1 LDLGVRFLN
10 YWLPLYALPA
20 TEAGIRDRKR
30 TLSKSSD
37 MSLTKKTSDLKKRMR
52 DALMGG
58 GQVAI
63 EKQKATGKMT
73 ARERI
78 IALVDPKSFH
88 EYDLF
93 VEHAGKDFNM
103 GDKYLPGDGVITG
116 TGTING
122 YPVCIYAQDFTVAG
136 GSLGWM
142 HAKKITKIMDHAM
155 KLKVPIIGI
164 NDSGG
169 ARIQEGVNS
178 LAGYGEIFYRNTQ
191 ASGFIPQISVILGPC
206 AGGAVYSPALTDF
219 VFVVDKIS
227 KMFITGPEVI
237 KTVLGEEISMEEL
250 GGARV
255 QSEITGNAH
264 FFAESEQECFEQI
277 KTLCSF
283 IPWNNIKKA
292 EAFPKKPPRTRS
304 YNIDHI
310 FPTNPR
316 QPYDVKDIIRS
327 IVDDSE
333 FFEVHSMFA
342 ANIVVGFARLNGNT
356 VGFVANQPLVLAGVL
371 DVDSSDKAGRFIR
384 YCDSFNVPLVTL
396 VDLPGYLPGVDQE
409 HAGVIRHGAKI
420 LYAYSE
426 ATVPKMTVILR
437 KAYGGGYIAMC
448 SSHLRADFVFAW
460 PTAEIAVMGPEGA
473 ANIIFRNEIKNAENP
488 DEMRKQKIKEYKEKF
503 ANPYVAAAYGYVDAV
518 IEPAETRN
526 MLIHALE
533 ISADKVE
540 VRPNKK
546 HGIPPF

>member
-1 LDLGVRFLN
+1 MGL
-10 YWLPLYALPA
+10 A
-20 TEAGIRDRKR
+20 
-30 TLSKSSD
+30 
-37 MSLTKKTSDLKKRMR
+37 KKTTDLKKRMR
-52 DALMGG
+52 DALKGG
-58 GQVAI
+58 GQKAI
-63 EKQKATGKMT
+63 EKQKAIGKLT

-78 IALVDPKSFH
+78 IKLLDPKSFH

-93 VEHAGKDFNM
+93 VEHAGRDFDM
-103 GDKYLPGDGVITG
+103 DKKYLPGDGVITG
-116 TGTING
+116 TGTIMG
-122 YPVCIYAQDFTVAG
+122 HPVCIFAQDFTVAG

-155 KLKVPIIGI
+155 KLKVPLIGI

-191 ASGFIPQISVILGPC
+191 ASGVIPQISVILGPC

-219 VFVVDKIS
+219 VYVVDNIS

-237 KTVLGEEISMEEL
+237 RTTIGEEISMEDL

-255 QSEITGNAH
+255 HSEITGNAH
-264 FFAESEQECFEQI
+264 FFAETEEECFSQI
-277 KTLCSF
+277 KELITY
-283 IPWNNIKKA
+283 IPWNNLKKA
-292 EAFPKKPPRTRS
+292 DSFPKKPPKTRL
-304 YNIDHI
+304 YKIDEI
-310 FPTNPR
+310 IPTDPK
-316 QPYDVKDIIRS
+316 QPYDVRDVIRAIS
-327 IVDDSE
+327 DDSDFLE
-333 FFEVHSMFA
+333 IQEKWA
-342 ANIVVGFARLNGNT
+342 QNIVIGFGRLNGET
-356 VGFVANQPLVLAGVL
+356 IGFVANQPLVLAGVL
-371 DVDSSDKAGRFIR
+371 DVDSSDKAARFIR
-384 YCDSFNVPLVTL
+384 YCDSFNIPLATL

-426 ATVPKMTVILR
+426 ATVPKVTVILR

-448 SSHLRADFVFAW
+448 SHHLRADFVFAW

-488 DEMRKQKIKEYKEKF
+488 DVMRKLKIKEYKQKF
-503 ANPYVAAAYGYVDAV
+503 ANPYVAAAYGYIDAV
-518 IEPAETRN
+518 IEPVETRKK
-526 MLIHALE
+526 LIHALE
-533 ISADKVE
+533 ISAQKKE
-540 VRPNKK
+540 EQPQKK